1 MNNTEWLAGLMDAEA
16 SFQIEKN
23 TLRIAIDMRDKDIL
37 QRVSNLT
44 NNSKLQEKIPRKE
57 NHSLQYRW
65 MATGLPAISIIQQI
79 YPYVCQRRKEQMLHA
94 MKNWEEGRKIKLYIP
109 EKKPITLDYV
119 TGLIEGDGTMFIS
132 KTDNCPRL
140 AIGTIDKDMIEDVQ
154 KFFNNIG
161 YIYEVKREN
170 PSHKTLYRWDLYK
183 KAEIKKILSEIY
195 PVLGM
200 RRQEQAKKILDLN

>member
-1 MNNTEWLAGLMDAEA
+1 MDNIEWLAGLMDAEA

-94 MKNWEEGRKIKLYIP
+94 MKNWEEARKIKLYIP
-109 EKKPITLDYV
+109 EKKSITLDYV
-119 TGLIEGDGTMFIS
+119 TGLIEGDGTMFINKS
-132 KTDNCPRL
+132 DNCPRL

-154 KFFNNIG
+154 KFFNHIG
-161 YIYEVKREN
+161 YIYEIKREN
-170 PSHKTLYRWDLYK
+170 PNHKTLYRWDLYK

-195 PVLGM
+195 PVLGI